1 MKKLSGLF
9 LGDRVIW
16 IVFFALCIISVV
28 EVFSALSTL
37 TYQSGSYVLPIARH
51 AAFLITGFVVVQIVH
66 RMPCRYFRAMLPFA
80 VLASVLLLVLLQLG
94 FGITLNGGARWFNL
108 FGIPLQPSEIAKG
121 TLVIYTALVLSW
133 YQTDKGVAPGTFKR
147 IFIPTLITCCLIGP
161 ENFSTAA
168 LLFLVI
174 TIMMFIGRVSVV
186 SIGKMLGVIAII
198 ISLCVVWLLSMSKE
212 QSQEVAKL
220 PFLFKRVPTWKS
232 RLEDGLHSKNTKK
245 LSPADFD
252 IDAKAQRGHANI
264 AIASSNII
272 GKGPGNSVQ
281 RDFIPQAYSDF
292 IYAIIVEELGLV
304 GATGVMILYLLLLLR
319 VGYIARSFTESSFP
333 PFLAMGLALL
343 MVTQALA
350 NMFVAAGPFVTGQ
363 PLPLIS
369 RGGTSTL
376 VNCAYIG
383 MILSVSRL
391 AKKQE
396 RKRKAATFIAP
407 AVQPE
412 MPETKEEHP
421 EYIPPAEQT
430 AREIAS
436 GNFETPDTEQE

>member
-245 LSPADFD
+245 LS
-252 IDAKAQRGHANI
+252 
-264 AIASSNII
+264 
-272 GKGPGNSVQ
+272 
-281 RDFIPQAYSDF
+281 QAYSDF

-396 RKRKAATFIAP
+396 RKRKAATLIAP